1 MWLYDTGLGVVDVV
15 LDGWRVRVRVGRME
29 RREGIVMYPLV
40 IMSGHHPTML
50 LLLLLVG
57 YVSDWVSS
65 YSSVSWHYK
74 PTTTSST
81 STSWNYTLNICR
93 G

>member
-15 LDGWRVRVRVGRME
+15 LDGWRVRVRVGRVE
-29 RREGIVMYPLV
+29 RRESIVMYPLV

>member
-1 MWLYDTGLGVVDVV
+1 MWLHDTGLGVVNVV

-29 RREGIVMYPLV
+29 RRESVVVYPLV

-57 YVSDWVSS
+57 
-65 YSSVSWHYK
+65 
-74 PTTTSST
+74 
-81 STSWNYTLNICR
+81 
-93 G
+93 

>member
-15 LDGWRVRVRVGRME
+15 LDRWRVRVRVGRME
-29 RREGIVMYPLV
+29 RRESIVMYPLV

-50 LLLLLVG
+50 LLLLLLVS

-74 PTTTSST
+74 PTTSST